1 MTTATSTLALVPLR
15 ERAMLATLSVRC
27 WKGHKTDRAV
37 TNQVHA
43 QHRANRSAGR
53 YLKYCLDPA
62 DLAEIVAAQGKA
74 RAALYALTSPWGD
87 QQVRV
92 LPVAN
97 FERLR
102 ELADQAAIETR
113 EAADRLAARWPEII
127 ARRAA
132 AMNGLFDPRDYP
144 DASAIADRYSVR
156 LAFYE
161 IPDSN
166 DFRVALDREQ
176 LAAAQA
182 AVESDVAR
190 AIESVKRDI
199 FARMV
204 RPVQKMVERLSAF
217 EIQTDPDS
225 GKQKVIAPFR
235 DTLVNN
241 LRELVAE
248 LPKLNICDDP
258 QVVDM
263 LNKLESLCEHDAQ
276 ELRDSKALR
285 LHVSENAA
293 TIAQDVANI
302 LDSFG
307 WSEESASDSMAA

>member
-1 MTTATSTLALVPLR
+1 
-15 ERAMLATLSVRC
+15 
-27 WKGHKTDRAV
+27 
-37 TNQVHA
+37 
-43 QHRANRSAGR
+43 
-53 YLKYCLDPA
+53 
-62 DLAEIVAAQGKA
+62 
-74 RAALYALTSPWGD
+74 
-87 QQVRV
+87 
-92 LPVAN
+92 
-97 FERLR
+97 
-102 ELADQAAIETR
+102 
-113 EAADRLAARWPEII
+113 
-127 ARRAA
+127 
-132 AMNGLFDPRDYP
+132 
-144 DASAIADRYSVR
+144 
-156 LAFYE
+156 
-161 IPDSN
+161 
-166 DFRVALDREQ
+166 
-176 LAAAQA
+176 
-182 AVESDVAR
+182 
-190 AIESVKRDI
+190 
-199 FARMV
+199 
-204 RPVQKMVERLSAF
+204 MVERLSAF